1 MAVDLTTNLLGHTL
15 QTPLIV
21 SSGPLTMNGPDA
33 VRAASEPVGA
43 LVMKAVTPK
52 ARQGHPRPHWVW
64 IGDSLI
70 NAQGN
75 PNPGYQRFVDEVHYA
90 VEHADV
96 PVFVSLIGSEPEE
109 YLRMAE
115 RLEMAKPDA
124 YELPLM
130 AYRMDDPRWAAELV
144 GAVKQAVRAPVIA
157 KLWYDVE
164 IAAYGHAVVEAGA
177 DAVTAIGSIP
187 ALAIDISSGS
197 PSLGNPFGYGGLTGP
212 CIKPL
217 AVRCISVLAK
227 SLDVPI
233 IGGGGVCSG
242 RDVIEMM
249 MVGAHAV
256 SLLTAAMLGGLEVFG
271 RICDEVRRRM
281 TELGYQRVEDLIGV
295 ALENLP

>member
-1 MAVDLTTNLLGHTL
+1 MTVDLTTSLLGHPL
-15 QTPLIV
+15 KTPLIV

-33 VRAASEPVGA
+33 VLVAAEPVGA

-52 ARQGHPRPHWVW
+52 ARDGYPRPHWIW
-64 IGDSLI
+64 LGDSLL

-75 PNPGYQRFVDEVHYA
+75 PNPGYQRFVDEVQYT
-90 VEHADV
+90 VENAEV
-96 PVFVSLIGSEPEE
+96 PVIVSLIGAEPEE

-115 RLEMAKPDA
+115 ALESAQPDA
-124 YELPLM
+124 FELPLM
-130 AYRMDDPRWAAELV
+130 AYRMDDPRWAADLV
-144 GAVKQAVRAPVIA
+144 KAVKEAVHAPVIA

-177 DAVTAIGSIP
+177 DAITAIGSVP
-187 ALAIDISSGS
+187 GLAIDLTSASPKLGS
-197 PSLGNPFGYGGLTGP
+197 PFGYGGLTGP

-217 AVRCISVLAK
+217 AVRCVSVLAK

-233 IGGGGVCSG
+233 IGGGGVSSG
-242 RDVIEMM
+242 RDAIEMM

-271 RICDEVRRRM
+271 KIRDDMQRRM
-281 TELGYQRVEDLIGV
+281 KEFGYKRVEDLIGV
-295 ALENLP
+295 ALNNLP